1 MLFVF
6 VDEFAE
12 QTFSR
17 RHSFRLRAGHKAA
30 HLYSES
36 TEYHY
41 MKKLE
46 APKAWF
52 KANADSILKIYGQQH
67 GIQKEDLFLGI
78 YFASKELSY
87 FHISLQ

>member
-1 MLFVF
+1 MGGFT
-6 VDEFAE
+6 E
-12 QTFSR
+12 QDFSR

-52 KANADSILKIYGQQH
+52 KANADAILNFYGQQH

-78 YFASKELSY
+78 SFASQKLPHFE
-87 FHISLQ
+87 ISLQ